1 MKKLTLFFVPS
12 YDDETDNPCTCIY
25 DAITEVVELPLDC
38 ATLEELFDEGN
49 DQ

>member
-12 YDDETDNPCTCIY
+12 FDDETDTPCMY

-38 ATLEELFDEGN
+38 ATPEELFEAG
-49 DQ
+49 DQD

>member
-12 YDDETDNPCTCIY
+12 FDDEIDTPCIY

-38 ATLEELFDEGN
+38 ATLEELLGEGD